1 MGPVGRTKGA
11 LTLWIYASCVD
22 ALAKFRHKHNTNLP
36 YSWLREYYRSG
47 HKLVID
53 LGINGEKDRVI
64 LKKTVKT
71 GLAATGVLSALFAAG
86 CTSVVQTPVD
96 QLMSEQIVVPSAKP
110 GTQIAGIP
118 SADDIQAMAQMETE
132 VANAR
137 AKAMEEKRI
146 AAAAAVAAA
155 REQAALCAANAAA
168 AKPPAEGEA
177 GKTSRVTNVSAPAVN
192 CPAKAGDPVTAAAE
206 KSGPTVEL
214 AEAVN
219 TPATSVNSTLAYAAP
234 PLPASSDAFAAQN
247 QAMQSSGLI
256 MADAPASMTI
266 AMAPGANGD
275 RINLLITKYASMY
288 GVPETLVHR
297 VAKRESTYNPRA
309 QHRGN
314 YGLMQIRYNT
324 AKSLGYDGAP
334 TGLLDAETNLK
345 YAVKYLRGAWIVAGK
360 NEKAA
365 DWLYR
370 TGYYY
375 DAKRKGLLDD
385 IQ

>member
-1 MGPVGRTKGA
+1 M
-11 LTLWIYASCVD
+11 ISD
-22 ALAKFRHKHNTNLP
+22 
-36 YSWLREYYRSG
+36 
-47 HKLVID
+47 
-53 LGINGEKDRVI
+53 GINGEQDRVI

-71 GLAATGVLSALFAAG
+71 GLAATGVISALFAAG

-137 AKAMEEKRI
+137 ARAIEEKRI
-146 AAAAAVAAA
+146 AAAAAAAAA
-155 REQAALCAANAAA
+155 REQAALCSANAAQPAAAPA
-168 AKPPAEGEA
+168 AKTQAA
-177 GKTSRVTNVSAPAVN
+177 ASASTVN
-192 CPAKAGDPVTAAAE
+192 CPAGASDPVTAAAE
-206 KSGPTVEL
+206 KAGPTVEL

-219 TPATSVNSTLAYAAP
+219 HPPAAGAPVALAYGAP
-234 PLPASSDAFAAQN
+234 PLPASAEALAAQSA
-247 QAMQSSGLI
+247 AMQSSGVI
-256 MADAPASMTI
+256 MANAPASMTV
-266 AMAPGANGD
+266 AVAPGASSD
-275 RINLLITKYASMY
+275 RINLLISKYASMY

-309 QHRGN
+309 LHRGN

-324 AKSLGYDGAP
+324 ARSLGYDGAP

-360 NEKAA
+360 DEKAA

-375 DAKRKGLLDD
+375 HAKRKGLLDE

>member
-1 MGPVGRTKGA
+1 M
-11 LTLWIYASCVD
+11 
-22 ALAKFRHKHNTNLP
+22 
-36 YSWLREYYRSG
+36 
-47 HKLVID
+47 
-53 LGINGEKDRVI
+53 I

-71 GLAATGVLSALFAAG
+71 GLAATGVLSALLAAG
-86 CTSVVQTPVD
+86 CNSVSKTPVD

-118 SADDIQAMAQMETE
+118 SADDIQAMAQMETD

-146 AAAAAVAAA
+146 AAAAAAAA
-155 REQAALCAANAAA
+155 VREQAALCAARAASASA
-168 AKPPAEGEA
+168 APPSGATGEA
-177 GKTSRVTNVSAPAVN
+177 AKTSRVAAPATAAN
-192 CPAKAGDPVTAAAE
+192 CDVKSNDPVRVAAE
-206 KSGPTVEL
+206 KAGPTVEL

-219 TPATSVNSTLAYAAP
+219 TPATSPNSTLAYAAP
-234 PLPASSDAFAAQN
+234 PLPASSDAFAAQT
-247 QAMQSSGLI
+247 QAMQSSGI
-256 MADAPASMTI
+256 VMADAPASMTI
-266 AMAPGANGD
+266 AMAPGTTND
-275 RINLLITKYASMY
+275 RINLLIAKYASMY
-288 GVPETLVHR
+288 GVPETLIHR

-324 AKSLGYDGAP
+324 ARSLGYAGAP

-360 NEKAA
+360 DEKAA

>member
-1 MGPVGRTKGA
+1 M
-11 LTLWIYASCVD
+11 
-22 ALAKFRHKHNTNLP
+22 
-36 YSWLREYYRSG
+36 
-47 HKLVID
+47 
-53 LGINGEKDRVI
+53 I

-137 AKAMEEKRI
+137 AKAIEEKRI
-146 AAAAAVAAA
+146 AAVAAAAAA
-155 REQAALCAANAAA
+155 REQAALCAAAANTA
-168 AKPPAEGEA
+168 STTAPSAGEA
-177 GKTSRVTNVSAPAVN
+177 GKTGRVTENPAATNCAP
-192 CPAKAGDPVTAAAE
+192 KAGDPVTAAAQ

-219 TPATSVNSTLAYAAP
+219 TPATSVNSSLAYAAP
-234 PLPASSDAFAAQN
+234 PLPASSDAFAAQAE
-247 QAMQSSGLI
+247 AMQGSPI
-256 MADAPASMTI
+256 VMASAPASMTI

>member
-1 MGPVGRTKGA
+1 
-11 LTLWIYASCVD
+11 
-22 ALAKFRHKHNTNLP
+22 
-36 YSWLREYYRSG
+36 
-47 HKLVID
+47 
-53 LGINGEKDRVI
+53 VI
-64 LKKTVKT
+64 LKNTVKT
-71 GLAATGVLSALFAAG
+71 GLAVTGVLSALAAAG

-96 QLMSEQIVVPSAKP
+96 QLMSEQIVVPTAKP

-118 SADDIQAMAQMETE
+118 SADDIEAMALMETE

-137 AKAMEEKRI
+137 ARALEEKR
-146 AAAAAVAAA
+146 AAAAAAAA
-155 REQAALCAANAAA
+155 QQAALCAQGAGAAATADAAAKTATAPAAPAAA
-168 AKPPAEGEA
+168 ATAACGAKP
-177 GKTSRVTNVSAPAVN
+177 
-192 CPAKAGDPVTAAAE
+192 GDPVTAAAE
-206 KSGPTVEL
+206 KGGPTVEL

-219 TPATSVNSTLAYAAP
+219 SPVQGAGPALAYAAP
-234 PLPASSDAFAAQN
+234 PLPAGADALAAQSA
-247 QAMQSSGLI
+247 AMETAGLS
-256 MADAPASMTI
+256 MDDAPASITI
-266 AMAPGANGD
+266 ATAPGASND
-275 RINLLITKYASMY
+275 RINLLIAKYASMY

-309 QHRGN
+309 LHRGN

-324 AKSLGYDGAP
+324 AKGLGYDGAP
-334 TGLLDAETNLK
+334 NGLLDAETNLK

-360 NEKAA
+360 DEKAA

>member
-1 MGPVGRTKGA
+1 
-11 LTLWIYASCVD
+11 
-22 ALAKFRHKHNTNLP
+22 
-36 YSWLREYYRSG
+36 
-47 HKLVID
+47 
-53 LGINGEKDRVI
+53 
-64 LKKTVKT
+64 
-71 GLAATGVLSALFAAG
+71 
-86 CTSVVQTPVD
+86 
-96 QLMSEQIVVPSAKP
+96 MSEQIVVPSAKP

-118 SADDIQAMAQMETE
+118 SADDIQAMAMMETE

-146 AAAAAVAAA
+146 AAAAAAAAA
-155 REQAALCAANAAA
+155 REQAALCASGAANATAA
-168 AKPPAEGEA
+168 GATK
-177 GKTSRVTNVSAPAVN
+177 VN
-192 CPAKAGDPVTAAAE
+192 CAAKAGDPVTAAAE

-219 TPATSVNSTLAYAAP
+219 TPATSPNSTLAYAAP

-247 QAMQSSGLI
+247 QAMQSSGLV
-256 MADAPASMTI
+256 MTDAPASMTI
-266 AMAPGANGD
+266 MMPAGASND
-275 RINLLITKYASMY
+275 RINLLITKYASVY
-288 GVPETLVHR
+288 GVPETLIHR

>member
-1 MGPVGRTKGA
+1 MIGR
-11 LTLWIYASCVD
+11 
-22 ALAKFRHKHNTNLP
+22 
-36 YSWLREYYRSG
+36 
-47 HKLVID
+47 
-53 LGINGEKDRVI
+53 GINGEHDRVI

-137 AKAMEEKRI
+137 AKAIEEKRI
-146 AAAAAVAAA
+146 AAAAAAAAA
-155 REQAALCAANAAA
+155 REQAALCAAGATNAAPTAGA
-168 AKPPAEGEA
+168 ATPKA
-177 GKTSRVTNVSAPAVN
+177 APSPN

-219 TPATSVNSTLAYAAP
+219 TPATSVNSSLAYAAP
-234 PLPASSDAFAAQN
+234 PLPASSDAFAAQAE
-247 QAMQSSGLI
+247 AMQGSGI
-256 MADAPASMTI
+256 VMASAPASMTMASAPASMTI
-266 AMAPGANGD
+266 AMAPGANND
-275 RINLLITKYASMY
+275 RINLLITKYASIY
-288 GVPETLVHR
+288 GVPEALVHR

>member
-1 MGPVGRTKGA
+1 M
-11 LTLWIYASCVD
+11 
-22 ALAKFRHKHNTNLP
+22 
-36 YSWLREYYRSG
+36 
-47 HKLVID
+47 
-53 LGINGEKDRVI
+53 I

-137 AKAMEEKRI
+137 AKAIEEKRI
-146 AAAAAVAAA
+146 AAVAAAAAA
-155 REQAALCAANAAA
+155 REQAALCAAAANSASTA
-168 AKPPAEGEA
+168 APSAGEA
-177 GKTSRVTNVSAPAVN
+177 GKTGRVTENPAAANCAP
-192 CPAKAGDPVTAAAE
+192 KAGDPVTAAAQ

-219 TPATSVNSTLAYAAP
+219 TPATSVNSSLAYAAP
-234 PLPASSDAFAAQN
+234 PLPASSDAFAAQAE
-247 QAMQSSGLI
+247 AMQGSPI
-256 MADAPASMTI
+256 VMASAPASMTI

>member
-1 MGPVGRTKGA
+1 
-11 LTLWIYASCVD
+11 
-22 ALAKFRHKHNTNLP
+22 
-36 YSWLREYYRSG
+36 
-47 HKLVID
+47 VID
-53 LGINGEKDRVI
+53 RGINGEYDRVI
-64 LKKTVKT
+64 FKKTVKT

-137 AKAMEEKRI
+137 AKAMEEKRV
-146 AAAAAVAAA
+146 AAAAAAAAA
-155 REQAALCAANAAA
+155 REQAALCAAGAANATAPAAGAPAKAAA
-168 AKPPAEGEA
+168 
-177 GKTSRVTNVSAPAVN
+177 APAVN
-192 CPAKAGDPVTAAAE
+192 CPAKAGDPVRAAAE

-219 TPATSVNSTLAYAAP
+219 TPATSVNSSLAYAAP
-234 PLPASSDAFAAQN
+234 PLPATSEAFAAQT

-256 MADAPASMTI
+256 MADAPVSMTI
-266 AMAPGANGD
+266 ATAPGANGD
-275 RINLLITKYASMY
+275 RINLLISKYASMY
-288 GVPETLVHR
+288 GVPEALVHR

-324 AKSLGYDGAP
+324 ARSLGYDGVP